1 MLTMKI
7 PSVED
12 LVQLLNY
19 CESFA
24 MQMLSSTG
32 EFYPFGAVISPE
44 GRFEAMGANLG
55 TEHPASQDQY
65 VFLYGALAQMAKEGK
80 IIGLAVAA
88 NVNIPEQYQSPLPD
102 GIRVHI
108 EAPDYSRYVY
118 IPYRILSH
126 QGVRKFLGFLPL
138 VQYLEPITVELE
150 PNAFPG
156 TVD

>member
-1 MLTMKI
+1 MKI
-7 PSVED
+7 PSVEN

-24 MQMLSSTG
+24 KQMLSSSG
-32 EFYPFGAVISPE
+32 EFYPFGAVINPE
-44 GRFEAMGANLG
+44 GRLEAMGAHLG

-88 NVNIPEQYQSPLPD
+88 NVNIPEQFQSPLPD

-108 EAPDYSRYVY
+108 EAPDYSRHVY
-118 IPYRILSH
+118 IPYRLLPYR
-126 QGVRKFLGFLPL
+126 GVRKFLGFLPL
-138 VQYLEPITVELE
+138 VRYLEPITVDLE
-150 PNAFPG
+150 PGAFPC
-156 TVD
+156 TDD